1 MYIHVRNIF
10 DLISKYYSDLHDLLN
25 KSGLGTKIPSDKIA
39 KKKKKTTASS
49 ICFYSAKKTNHR
61 YKVLNY
67 AFEKTILVDVGEQE
81 KNFSNS
87 Y

>member
-39 KKKKKTTASS
+39 KKKKKNRIEHLFLLS
-49 ICFYSAKKTNHR
+49 
-61 YKVLNY
+61 
-67 AFEKTILVDVGEQE
+67 E
-81 KNFSNS
+81 KNKPSL
-87 Y
+87 